1 MLEPFIRVS
10 LAAAGTLA
18 LLGCGKGHERPAATR
33 PPRFLLV
40 AHGGAGAPRR
50 SEMTPADDSAYRS
63 TMAQALRAGYDV
75 LHRGGTSLDAVVAT
89 INVLED
95 SPLYNA
101 GKGAAFTNVGTNEL
115 DAAIMDGATL
125 RAGAVAGVKHIKNP
139 INLARLVMER
149 SPHVLLAGAGAEA
162 FAQEQG
168 MTLVPQS
175 YFFTKR
181 RWDELQQERAEA
193 KEHGTVGAVAL
204 DQEGRIA
211 AGTSTGGLTN
221 KRWGRIG
228 DSPIIGAGTYASPT
242 CAVSGTGE
250 GEYFMRN
257 VVAYDICARVRYRGE
272 TLAAAADS
280 VVMQELVAQGGDG
293 GVIALDQDGHVVM
306 TFNSHG
312 MYRGYVGPD
321 GDIVV
326 KIYRHE

>member
-1 MLEPFIRVS
+1 
-10 LAAAGTLA
+10 
-18 LLGCGKGHERPAATR
+18 
-33 PPRFLLV
+33 
-40 AHGGAGAPRR
+40 
-50 SEMTPADDSAYRS
+50 
-63 TMAQALRAGYDV
+63 
-75 LHRGGTSLDAVVAT
+75 
-89 INVLED
+89 
-95 SPLYNA
+95 
-101 GKGAAFTNVGTNEL
+101 
-115 DAAIMDGATL
+115 
-125 RAGAVAGVKHIKNP
+125 
-139 INLARLVMER
+139 
-149 SPHVLLAGAGAEA
+149 VLLAGAGAEA

-181 RWDELQQERAEA
+181 RWDELQRERAEA

-272 TLAAAADS
+272 TLAAAADT